1 MRGGPLRRA
10 MDVARLPALLT
21 VLLVVLLVTLPGR
34 TELVLHVY
42 VLAVGA
48 IALAHLV
55 AAVRAAHPVSAGSPF
70 DAALRRRT
78 RRDERLPELA
88 RVEREV
94 SLGMATAFDLHYRL
108 RPSLRR
114 IAGELLAARRGIDLD
129 ASPAA
134 ARKALGEE
142 TWQIVRQ
149 DREPPR
155 DRYGPGLDLAA
166 LRSVVTS
173 LERL

>member
-1 MRGGPLRRA
+1 MRAA
-10 MDVARLPALLT
+10 MHVGRLPALLT
-21 VLLVVLLVTLPGR
+21 VLLVVLLVALPGR

-55 AAVRAAHPVSAGSPF
+55 AAVRAAHPLSTGSSF
-70 DAALRRRT
+70 DAALRGRARRE
-78 RRDERLPELA
+78 ERLPELA

-129 ASPAA
+129 ASPAS
-134 ARKALGEE
+134 ARTVLGEE
-142 TWQIVRQ
+142 TWEVVRP

-155 DRYGPGLDLAA
+155 DRYGPGLDLAS

-173 LERL
+173 LESL